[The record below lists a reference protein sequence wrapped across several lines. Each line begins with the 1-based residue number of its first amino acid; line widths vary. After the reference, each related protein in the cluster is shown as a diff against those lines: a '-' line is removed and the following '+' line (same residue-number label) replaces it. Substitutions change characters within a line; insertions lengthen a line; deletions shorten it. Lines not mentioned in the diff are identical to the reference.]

1 MFRTFYLANSSF
13 TVLVLIPLVTFF
25 IPLYS
30 RIAFAC
36 PLLFPVLQK
45 TITDGFPLN
54 SFNLLST
61 SSSGIFTAP
70 FTLPSANSCG
80 VLTSTKNAPFATCS
94 LIETSFWASTW
105 VLFYAGLGEEH
116 CVPMI
121 TKAPKLNIDINF
133 FIFFYFLQNYF
144 ISESSYVTK
153 VTIANFGFE

>member
-1 MFRTFYLANSSF
+1 MDKKESFQNFESFLFFSQENSKMNFYFANSSF
-13 TVLVLIPLVTFF
+13 TILVLIPLVTFF

-45 TITDGFPLN
+45 TITEGFPLN

-94 LIETSFWASTW
+94 L
-105 VLFYAGLGEEH
+105 
-116 CVPMI
+116 
-121 TKAPKLNIDINF
+121 
-133 FIFFYFLQNYF
+133 
-144 ISESSYVTK
+144 SESSYVTK

>member
-1 MFRTFYLANSSF
+1 MESSFIKKRNKIIISWIKKESFQNFESFLFMSKLFRIFYLANSSF

-80 VLTSTKNAPFATCS
+80 VLTDLPKM
-94 LIETSFWASTW
+94 LRLQL
-105 VLFYAGLGEEH
+105 VL
-116 CVPMI
+116 
-121 TKAPKLNIDINF
+121 
-133 FIFFYFLQNYF
+133 
-144 ISESSYVTK
+144 
-153 VTIANFGFE
+153 